1 MTDIPKEIKVNP
13 NTIVGSV
20 LSQLVGVT
28 VTDNDVTL
36 EFVYLNPRNPQ
47 EGSVVSRVTLPKTV
61 AADLSNTISLIIK
74 KHDSKASSKN

>member
-13 NTIVGSV
+13 NTIAGSV
-20 LSQLVGVT
+20 FSQLVGVT

-36 EFVYLNPRNPQ
+36 EFVYLNPRNPE
-47 EGSVVSRVTLPKTV
+47 EGSVVSRVTLPKNV

-74 KHDSKASSKN
+74 KHDSKATSKN